1 MHHKTSSIYVNK
13 STIDTQYK
21 MPFKKLKLNRKANK
35 KRKKATTSGNNNS
48 HQSTIIKNGKNNVG
62 MKTAIPKRKILSTV
76 INGTLNTSNEG
87 TNNVNEQ
94 SLIPSSGGML
104 NKSSLSI
111 PHFLFPMSSSS
122 TI

>member
-1 MHHKTSSIYVNK
+1 
-13 STIDTQYK
+13 

-111 PHFLFPMSSSS
+111 PHFLFPMSSSTYLKNMYRKNEEES
-122 TI
+122 

>member
-62 MKTAIPKRKILSTV
+62 MKTAIPKRKILSDLPCRGV
-76 INGTLNTSNEG
+76 GVAIR
-87 TNNVNEQ
+87 
-94 SLIPSSGGML
+94 SLLIL
-104 NKSSLSI
+104 QALK
-111 PHFLFPMSSSS
+111 
-122 TI
+122 